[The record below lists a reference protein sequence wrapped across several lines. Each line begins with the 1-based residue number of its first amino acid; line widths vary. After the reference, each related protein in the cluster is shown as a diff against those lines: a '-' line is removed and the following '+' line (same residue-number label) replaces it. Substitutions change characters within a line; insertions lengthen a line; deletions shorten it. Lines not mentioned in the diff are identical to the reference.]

1 MRLFLTR
8 LRKALWGLYEDG
20 SLGFAKG
27 AAYSA
32 LLAFFPVLTTLS
44 AWLIQ
49 ANAEAVSRKIAN
61 FLFRVVPPGAE
72 EFLKYTM
79 TQRGAQPLT
88 LPIAAS
94 ILALWAATGVIISLL
109 EGFQAA
115 YKKTD
120 QRGAVTKR
128 LVAIGLIFICLL
140 PVLGASSLLIFGDQ
154 VERAVLTKLKILEA
168 GQALEGSVHV
178 IGRLV
183 RSTISL
189 CTTVLVTG
197 LLFKLGPSPQP
208 KMRTVWRGAM
218 LSTALWWLST
228 LGFAW
233 YVRHVANYNVL
244 YGSIGAAIALLV
256 WMYLLAVIALLGCE
270 YNAAMP
276 DNRGR

>member
-1 MRLFLTR
+1 MKSPHTR

-20 SLGFAKG
+20 SLGYAKG

-94 ILALWAATGVIISLL
+94 ILALWAATGVIISLQ

-120 QRGAVTKR
+120 QRGVVTKR

-168 GQALEGSVHV
+168 GQALEGGVHLV
-178 IGRLV
+178 GRLV
-183 RSTISL
+183 RSAISL
-189 CTTVLVTG
+189 CATVLVTG

-208 KMRTVWRGAM
+208 KMRTVWPGAV

-228 LGFAW
+228 QAFAW

-276 DNRGR
+276 DNKRR

>member
-1 MRLFLTR
+1 MR
-8 LRKALWGLYEDG
+8 LRKALWGIYNDG
-20 SLGFAKG
+20 CLGYAKG

-72 EFLKYTM
+72 EFLRHTM
-79 TQRGAQPLT
+79 TERGARPLG

-94 ILALWAATGVIISLL
+94 LLALWAASGVIISLL

-115 YKKTD
+115 YKKKD
-120 QRGAVTKR
+120 KRGVVTKR
-128 LVAIGLIFICLL
+128 LVAIGLIFIALL

-154 VERAVLTKLKILEA
+154 VERAVLMKLKLLEA
-168 GQALEGSVHV
+168 GQALEGGVHLV
-178 IGRLV
+178 GRLT
-183 RSTISL
+183 RSAISISA
-189 CTTVLVTG
+189 TVLVTA
-197 LLFKLGPSPQP
+197 LLFKLGPSPRP
-208 KMRTVWRGAM
+208 KLKTVWPGAM
-218 LSTALWWLST
+218 LATALWWLST
-228 LGFAW
+228 QAFAW
-233 YVRHVANYNVL
+233 YVRYVANYNVL

-270 YNAAMP
+270 YNAAGEP
-276 DNRGR
+276 RK